1 MSDTAFAIAFELAR
15 PSRKRISGGSAKAI
29 GKSKHKH
36 YANAT
41 SSAIACDVVM
51 QTDSS
56 LESALVDCR
65 CDGGKAAGQNAG
77 EFLGM
82 AVCTSRGGASDMA
95 SALRCDIGQSAVRP
109 MPVQVAVYEYSGQ
122 HCPVGWDRYKGTIAP
137 LLQHIERSLS
147 EVERSLLQRFMSS

>member
-1 MSDTAFAIAFELAR
+1 MPIAFEFAR
-15 PSRKRISGGSAKAI
+15 PSRKRISGGSTKAI

-36 YANAT
+36 YANANF
-41 SSAIACDVVM
+41 SAIACDVVM
-51 QTDSS
+51 QTHSS
-56 LESALVDCR
+56 LVSPLVDCR
-65 CDGGKAAGQNAG
+65 CDGGKAAGQKAG

-95 SALRCDIGQSAVRP
+95 SALWCDIGQSAVRP